1 MAHAAAMNPKIFRV
15 LREFGM
21 EEKYA
26 TRIAEAILPAERI
39 ATKEDVADLRA
50 DIPERGSAAAKSDV
64 AVLQSEMTDVKSA
77 IVRIDKSIVRID
89 KSIARIDESVAR
101 LDERSKDD
109 RVVTRFIVLPLM
121 LLMQATLFGIL
132 SKGILWAVAP

>member
-39 ATKEDVADLRA
+39 ATKEDIADLRA

-77 IVRIDKSIVRID
+77 IVRID

>member
-39 ATKEDVADLRA
+39 ATKEEVADLRA
-50 DIPERGSAAAKSDV
+50 DIPERGSVAAKSDV